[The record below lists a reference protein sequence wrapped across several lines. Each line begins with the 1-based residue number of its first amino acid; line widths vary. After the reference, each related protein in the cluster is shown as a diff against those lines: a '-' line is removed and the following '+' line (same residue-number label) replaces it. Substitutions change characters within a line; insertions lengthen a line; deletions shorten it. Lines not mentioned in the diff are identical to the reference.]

1 MQAIAERQFVKKRFY
16 AVVLSMLMIVSV
28 FAGISLADEEPSANE
43 KTLFTLHRVDG
54 ATQYE
59 VTAGGEQRVIYC
71 MEYDHL
77 WPTTEDGTRLKAV
90 RQPNTDKE
98 KCSKGHKLSKKVIL
112 KNACGIYNGFILIYR
127 RSAP

>member
-90 RQPNTDKE
+90 REPENAYDKWAI
-98 KCSKGHKLSKKVIL
+98 K
-112 KNACGIYNGFILIYR
+112 IYTQNGTPLGYIPATNDNGR
-127 RSAP
+127 